1 MTQPRRSARKR
12 TQIKYEDNDNNDEEQ
27 QIVDNEIDD
36 VDVDV
41 DGRKK
46 RRRKTKSSS
55 EKEKSTKSTKR
66 DKRTKSTR
74 KRIQKV
80 ADDADADDDDEEYVN
95 VDYNENEALDDVIS
109 VDDEYDDTVEID
121 DDDDDDGD
129 ELVEEDDDLKTPKRK
144 KRYRGKGRKSTS
156 GSKKQRN
163 YGSIEERTCPFCKKV
178 FSIVTGLGE
187 CLHICTR
194 KRQYLLFVCLSTVAN
209 LLFFSFQPIILVS
222 TGLILSIIDYA
233 CKSNSNFAFIIF
245 PSLITTS

>member
-80 ADDADADDDDEEYVN
+80 ADDADADADDDDEEYVN

-109 VDDEYDDTVEID
+109 VDDEYDDTVELD

-209 LLFFSFQPIILVS
+209 LLFFF
-222 TGLILSIIDYA
+222 LSAYHIGKYWIDSIYHRL
-233 CKSNSNFAFIIF
+233 C
-245 PSLITTS
+245 L